1 VTGTP
6 LPSSSILKSQMG
18 WSGVVVYHM
27 MPNVHIAADYF
38 LSQVEWQ
45 QGEKQ
50 VVHSYNLG
58 TTVNW

>member
-1 VTGTP
+1 VQIP
-6 LPSSSILKSQMG
+6 RCAD
-18 WSGVVVYHM
+18 VYDV
-27 MPNVHIAADYF
+27 NVIAADYF

-50 VVHSYNLG
+50 VVSSYNLG

>member
-1 VTGTP
+1 
-6 LPSSSILKSQMG
+6 MG
-18 WSGVVVYHM
+18 WSGVIVYHL

-38 LSQVEWQ
+38 LSRVEWQ

>member
-1 VTGTP
+1 
-6 LPSSSILKSQMG
+6 MG
-18 WSGVVVYHM
+18 WSGVVVYHL